1 MKRYEPK
8 ILTFSPTEKGWM
20 EKAEDILFTYTIAG
34 WEIISATQMQ
44 GLQPIL
50 TVVLQREISEKD
62 YEKIMEKRA

>member
-8 ILTFSPTEKGWM
+8 ILTFSPSEKGSM
-20 EKAEDILFTYTIAG
+20 EKAEDILFTYTIEG

-50 TVVLQREISEKD
+50 TVVLQREISEDEYKQ
-62 YEKIMEKRA
+62 IIEKRA

>member
-8 ILTFSPTEKGWM
+8 ILTFSPTEAGSM
-20 EKAEDILFTYTIAG
+20 EQAEDILFTYTVEG

-50 TVVLQREISEKD
+50 TVVLQREISEEE
-62 YEKIMEKRA
+62 YASIMEKRA

>member
-8 ILTFSPTEKGWM
+8 ILTFSPTEMDSM
-20 EKAEDILFTYTIAG
+20 EKAEDILFTHTIEG

-50 TVVLQREISEKD
+50 TVVLQREISEEEYKQ
-62 YEKIMEKRA
+62 ILEKRA